1 MQHDDRSVLEDQDF
15 TQYGAQ
21 SGLFGAISATIGI
34 VFIHG
39 LYSFIPECRF
49 NLRDL
54 HLSGSLIVLF
64 ESSYGSPILAKYDK

>member
-49 NLRDL
+49 KIGDL
-54 HLSGSLIVLF
+54 HLWEVSLFYLNRHTALLF
-64 ESSYGSPILAKYDK
+64 

>member
-21 SGLFGAISATIGI
+21 SGLFGAISAMIGI
-34 VFIHG
+34 VFVHG